1 MHGPRPWRARAARTT
16 AAGAV
21 LLMLSACAS
30 TRMPKGLPGAAH
42 EADMTDVAG
51 AATQPLQDFNIQKVE
66 IPKVLLDARA
76 DTYRAPPLDCEGLIK
91 EIEALD
97 AALGAD
103 LDVEPA
109 RGDDN
114 PTMEVVEGAVRSLS
128 TSWIPF
134 RGAIRQVTGA
144 NAHAAKVEQA
154 VVAGA
159 VRRGYLKGVGE
170 KAGCKPPAAPSRVV
184 PMAPAPK
191 P

>member
-1 MHGPRPWRARAARTT
+1 MHTPRWGRATRAM
-16 AAGAV
+16 AAVSVV
-21 LLMLSACAS
+21 LTVSACA
-30 TRMPKGLPGAAH
+30 TTPLPKGLPGGAH
-42 EADMTDVAG
+42 ETDLTEMAG

-66 IPKVLLDARA
+66 VPKVLLDARA
-76 DTYRAPPLDCEGLIK
+76 DTYRAPPLDCEGLTK

-109 RGDDN
+109 KGDEN
-114 PTMEVVEGAVRSLS
+114 PTMEIVEGAVRGLS
-128 TSWIPF
+128 TGWIPF

-144 NAHAAKVEQA
+144 SAHAAKVEQA

-170 KAGCKPPAAPSRVV
+170 KAGCKPPAAPTRAV
-184 PMAPAPK
+184 PIAPSH
-191 P
+191 